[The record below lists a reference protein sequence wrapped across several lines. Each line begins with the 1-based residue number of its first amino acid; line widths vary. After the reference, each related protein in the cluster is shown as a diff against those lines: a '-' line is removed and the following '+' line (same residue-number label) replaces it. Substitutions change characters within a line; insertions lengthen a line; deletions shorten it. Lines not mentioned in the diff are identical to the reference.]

1 MKRTLLKRTLSL
13 TLGLAAAAA
22 IAATGPA
29 TAQVNLTYANGYAR
43 THAQVGVVAD
53 EWIARIDKA
62 TNGRVKIR
70 HVFGGSLIKPEAM
83 IEGLRGRIADMGSGV
98 VSFFPGQLPISATL
112 AGSSDLELGNKLD
125 MKGLTAITMRLVAE
139 FPEFAAEYEK
149 LGLKV
154 LFWVPSPPYGIITK
168 TEVKTLD
175 DFRGKKIRTFG
186 NVVPQ
191 LVNAVGGVPLSV
203 AFGEIYT
210 SLQTGVLDGALTDPP
225 AMLTGRFDEVAKF
238 TVLTGPQL
246 GASQL
251 IAPVAYIANLD
262 SWNRIPAA
270 DRAIIEK
277 VNQDIITF
285 GANLMISEAH
295 TAIATL
301 QARGVTIN
309 RLSQAQADD
318 WRARAPDFM
327 KLAAENI
334 TKAGA
339 PGERM
344 MARYRQLA
352 DDYISGKWKP

>member
-1 MKRTLLKRTLSL
+1 MNRLLSL
-13 TLGLAAAAA
+13 TLGV
-22 IAATGPA
+22 AATAAVAALSPA
-29 TAQVNLTYANGYAR
+29 SAQVNLTYANGYVR

-53 EWIARIDKA
+53 EWISRIEKE

-83 IEGLRGRIADMGSGV
+83 IEGLRGRVADLGSGV

-112 AGSSDLELGNKLD
+112 AGSTDLELGNRLD
-125 MKGLTAITMRLVAE
+125 MKGITAITMKLVDE
-139 FPEFAAEYEK
+139 FPDFAGEYQK

-186 NVVPQ
+186 NVIPQ

-210 SLQTGVLDGALTDPP
+210 SVQTGVLDGALTDPP
-225 AMLTGRFDEVAKF
+225 AMLTGRFDEIAKF
-238 TVLTGPQL
+238 AVLTGPQL
-246 GASQL
+246 GAGQM

-262 SWNRIPAA
+262 SWNRLPAA
-270 DRAIIEK
+270 DRAILEK
-277 VNQDIITF
+277 INKDIITF
-285 GANLMISEAH
+285 GANLMVAEAH
-295 TAIATL
+295 TAVATL
-301 QARGVTIN
+301 AARGVKVN
-309 RLSQAQADD
+309 HLSQADATA
-318 WRARAPDFM
+318 WRNKAPDFL

-339 PGERM
+339 PGEKM
-344 MARYRQLA
+344 MARYRELA
-352 DDYISGKWKP
+352 SDYISGKWKP

>member
-1 MKRTLLKRTLSL
+1 MNRILSF
-13 TLGLAAAAA
+13 TLGMAATAA
-22 IAATGPA
+22 IASLTPA
-29 TAQVNLTYANGYAR
+29 SAQVNLTYANGYVR

-53 EWIARIDKA
+53 EWISRIEKE

-98 VSFFPGQLPISATL
+98 VPFFPGQLPISATL
-112 AGSSDLELGNKLD
+112 AGSADLELGNKLD
-125 MKGLTAITMRLVAE
+125 MKGVTAITMKLVEE
-139 FPEFAAEYEK
+139 FPEFAGEYTK

-186 NVVPQ
+186 NVIPQ

-210 SLQTGVLDGALTDPP
+210 SIQTGVLDGALTDPP
-225 AMLTGRFDEVAKF
+225 AMLTGRFEEVAKF
-238 TVLTGPQL
+238 AVITGPQL
-246 GASQL
+246 GALQL

-277 VNQDIITF
+277 INKDIITF
-285 GANLMISEAH
+285 GANLMVAEAH
-295 TAIATL
+295 TAVATL
-301 QARGVTIN
+301 ATRGVKVN
-309 RLSQAQADD
+309 HLSQADATA
-318 WRARAPDFM
+318 WRNKAPDFM
-327 KLAAENI
+327 KLAAETIN
-334 TKAGA
+334 KAGA
-339 PGERM
+339 PGDKM
-344 MARYRQLA
+344 MVRYRELA
-352 DDYISGKWKP
+352 NDYLTGKWKP